1 MGTLNIGLV
10 GASRVATYAI
20 IAPARATAGLCV
32 HGVAARDPGR
42 ARHYA
47 VEHGLARAYPEYA
60 DLVNDPAIDL
70 VYLGTPPASHVD
82 QALAAITAGKPV
94 LVEKPFA
101 LDAAGAR
108 LVYEAAQ
115 ASGVPVFEAMHSPHH
130 ALFRRLTALLRE
142 GAIGKLRHTEAVF
155 DAPIASDD
163 PIRWS
168 GTLGGGAL
176 MDLGVYPLAWLRR
189 IAGETFTVELATAE
203 MRGDVDASFSASL
216 RFADGMTATVES
228 SMTATDRAA
237 RLVIEGERG
246 RISVMNPLAP
256 QLGHALMIT
265 LDGTTQTETVDGPSS
280 YQAQLTA
287 VRETLVN
294 GKEFPFP
301 SDDYV
306 HSMTAIDQV
315 RAAWPVAVGPR
326 PT

>member
-1 MGTLNIGLV
+1 MDTLNIGLV

-20 IAPARATAGLCV
+20 IAPARTTDGVHV
-32 HGVAARDPGR
+32 HGVAARDYGR
-42 ARHYA
+42 AQHYA
-47 VEHGLARAYPEYA
+47 AEHGLARAYREYA
-60 DLVNDPAIDL
+60 DLLNDPAIDL

-82 QALAAITAGKPV
+82 QALAAIAAGKPV

-108 LVYEAAQ
+108 LVYDVGQ

-130 ALFRRLTALLRE
+130 ALFGRLLALLHDE
-142 GAIGKLRHTEAVF
+142 AIGKLRHIEAIF
-155 DAPIASDD
+155 DAPVPLDD

-189 IAGETFTVELATAE
+189 IAGEAFTVEQATAE
-203 MRGDVDASFSASL
+203 MRGDVDASFRASL
-216 RFADGMTATVES
+216 RFVDGIIATVAS
-228 SMTATDRAA
+228 SMTAPERAA

-246 RISVMNPLAP
+246 QICAGNPLAP
-256 QLGHALMIT
+256 QLGHTLTIT
-265 LDGTTQTETVDGPSS
+265 LDGTTRTETVNGPST

-287 VRETLVN
+287 VRETLFN

-301 SDDYV
+301 PDDYV
-306 HSMTAIDQV
+306 HSMAAIDQV
-315 RAAWPVAVGPR
+315 RAAWSFAV
-326 PT
+326 

>member
-10 GASRVATYAI
+10 GASRVAAYAI
-20 IAPARATAGLCV
+20 IAPARTTAGVCV
-32 HGVAARDPGR
+32 YGVAARDPGR
-42 ARHYA
+42 AQQYA
-47 VEHGLARAYPEYA
+47 TEHGIPHSYQNYA
-60 DLVNDPAIDL
+60 DLLNDPLIDL
-70 VYLGTPPASHVD
+70 VYLGTPPARHVD
-82 QALAAITAGKPV
+82 QALAAIAAGKAV

-108 LVYEAAQ
+108 LVYEAGQ

-246 RISVMNPLAP
+246 RVSVTNPLAP

-265 LDGTTQTETVDGPSS
+265 LDGTTRTETVDGPST

-287 VRETLVN
+287 VRETLVD

-306 HSMTAIDQV
+306 HSMMAIDRV
-315 RAAWPVAVGPR
+315 RAARQA
-326 PT
+326 